1 MQSSITKS
9 ENLLQQIAKGLYNN
23 NVELNKERKRIQE
36 ILFQV
41 AETIFSIDQ
50 NYKVTV
56 FNASAEITFNI
67 SKEEILGK
75 DVDKYINL
83 LSIDNK
89 TKINIRAFAFK
100 SKNNMPEYINEPICI
115 INEVGEP
122 TYFKLRFNNIIVNS
136 DTKECVISL
145 SDITTE
151 VELDNQKD
159 EFISIASHELKTPV
173 TIVKTNLWMF
183 EHTMQNKIDENQKHL
198 LKETQ
203 TGVKR
208 LSRIVGNL
216 LDISRLEN
224 GDLVVN
230 PKTGDLNKI
239 IKDVIG
245 EFDEIAIKKDIKL
258 LFKESKTKEI
268 FTDIDRL
275 NEVLDN
281 LVSNAI
287 KYTKKGS
294 ITISVSENKKFIKFS
309 VKDTGPGIPE
319 KERSRLF
326 KKFSRASE
334 GLKQQVLGA
343 STGLGLY
350 ISKRIIEQMGGKIG
364 FESEVGKG
372 STFWFTILKKEAK

>member
-1 MQSSITKS
+1 
-9 ENLLQQIAKGLYNN
+9 
-23 NVELNKERKRIQE
+23 
-36 ILFQV
+36 
-41 AETIFSIDQ
+41 
-50 NYKVTV
+50 
-56 FNASAEITFNI
+56 
-67 SKEEILGK
+67 
-75 DVDKYINL
+75 
-83 LSIDNK
+83 
-89 TKINIRAFAFK
+89 
-100 SKNNMPEYINEPICI
+100 MPEYINEPICI